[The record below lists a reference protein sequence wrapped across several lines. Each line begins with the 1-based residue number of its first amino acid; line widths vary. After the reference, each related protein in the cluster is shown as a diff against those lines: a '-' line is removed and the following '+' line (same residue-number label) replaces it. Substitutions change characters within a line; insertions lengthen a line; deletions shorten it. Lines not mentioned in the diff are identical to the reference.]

1 MAIDKKAAFEK
12 SFAGYHK
19 DAPAALKKASADLK
33 KDSAPSS
40 KRGTSDGYMRTV
52 PVKSEGEPM
61 HFTKTTKAGKV
72 SVEASKSPAS
82 ARPGTVAM
90 NKPKK

>member
-1 MAIDKKAAFEK
+1 MTKK
-12 SFAGYHK
+12 GTV
-19 DAPAALKKASADLK
+19 
-33 KDSAPSS
+33 SS
-40 KRGTSDGYMRTV
+40 KRGTSDGYMSSGSRNIK
-52 PVKSEGEPM
+52 VKSEGEPM

-82 ARPGTVAM
+82 ARIGTVAM